1 LYSYI
6 NFSDIIRDA
15 WAGYDPSR
23 TVRSVVDISAMV
35 STNHV
40 FRVKFEDGGFVIAK
54 CSFFGKFE
62 HFKEDHTIINILGN
76 NLRPPFENF
85 LAKSLMK
92 GDEVYTFPYKQ
103 GIMDAWVVFYNPI
116 RIDQRLPRKLEEYH
130 IRKLGGELA
139 RFHLACKAIN
149 PLLPHYSKTLR
160 IDLNHL
166 LEIINTE
173 EGQFEHRQHV
183 DDIRRQCDIFFE
195 NCDKLGYSRFVK
207 LPVFVDW
214 NIGNFSVTKDIGFFS
229 RWDYDWFRIS
239 SRMMDFYFFSR
250 VCSTIGDRTLF
261 SYLIDPLMEE
271 RFIWFLQEYH
281 KVYPL
286 TEPEI
291 RFLKEAYRF
300 FILNYV
306 IKFGRYFFHQ
316 VYATRLQKEAYEA
329 YFPSL
334 DKHFDAEKILR
345 ALGL

>member
-1 LYSYI
+1 MYI

-23 TVRSVVDISAMV
+23 KVRSVVDISAMV

-40 FRVKFEDGGFVIAK
+40 FRVKFDDGGFVIAK

-62 HFKEDHTIINILGN
+62 HFKEDHTIIYILGN
-76 NLRPPFENF
+76 NLPPPFENF
-85 LAKSLMK
+85 LAKPLVK

-116 RIDQRLPRKLEEYH
+116 RIDQRLPRQLEEHH

-139 RFHLACKAIN
+139 RFHLACKSVN

-166 LEIINTE
+166 LEIIGTE

-195 NCDKLGYSRFVK
+195 NCDRLGYSRFVK

-214 NIGNFSVTKDIGFFS
+214 NIGNFSVTADTGFFS

-250 VCSTIGDRTLF
+250 VCSTVGDRTLF
-261 SYLIDPLMEE
+261 SYLIDPLMEP
-271 RFIWFLQEYH
+271 RFIWFLEEYH

-286 TEPEI
+286 TEREI

-316 VYATRLQKEAYEA
+316 VYATRLQKEAYEI